1 MLKSRWD
8 QTCEGMGQIV
18 LLIGDEGM
26 GKTRLVRELVSH
38 AADSSAGSGARQQVL
53 PEQSSGTADRFSRDK
68 ACTRSCTG

>member
-1 MLKSRWD
+1 
-8 QTCEGMGQIV
+8 MGQIV

-38 AADSSAGSGARQQVL
+38 AADSSAGSGGATTGPARTI
-53 PEQSSGTADRFSRDK
+53 SGTADRFSRDK